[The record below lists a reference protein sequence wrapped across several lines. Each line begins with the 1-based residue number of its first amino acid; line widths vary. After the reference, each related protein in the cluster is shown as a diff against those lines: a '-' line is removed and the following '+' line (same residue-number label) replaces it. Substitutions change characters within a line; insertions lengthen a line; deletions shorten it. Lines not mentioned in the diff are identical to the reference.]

1 MAVFTRG
8 ELQQSVRDGFSIL
21 LPVADTVRLL
31 RKKIKLYRIVMVPQE
46 HRRPRLILDLLE
58 QPGEGT
64 PSVNDTTD
72 RETAPESM
80 QFGRSF
86 PHILQEI

>member
-1 MAVFTRG
+1 MCHQKRAQHFYMHTQDGSIHPRG
-8 ELQQSVRDGFSIL
+8 VKTECARRIQYPLASGRHGEVIEEE
-21 LPVADTVRLL
+21 
-31 RKKIKLYRIVMVPQE
+31 IKLYRIVMVPQE

-72 RETAPESM
+72 RETAP
-80 QFGRSF
+80 
-86 PHILQEI
+86 